1 VSPEEL
7 ERAVVALQDRQA
19 IQDVLMT
26 YSRGIDR
33 LDREL
38 LLSVYHD
45 DAIDDHGVFVGSP
58 EEFADWAIAA
68 RVCVRAWAALTEA
81 PAELDQSALRVV
93 KGLDERVQHLL
104 RTGAQPARDR
114 SDASYDRPLTI
125 DETRAERFREV
136 A

>member
-58 EEFADWAIAA
+58 EEFA
-68 RVCVRAWAALTEA
+68 V
-81 PAELDQSALRVV
+81 
-93 KGLDERVQHLL
+93 L